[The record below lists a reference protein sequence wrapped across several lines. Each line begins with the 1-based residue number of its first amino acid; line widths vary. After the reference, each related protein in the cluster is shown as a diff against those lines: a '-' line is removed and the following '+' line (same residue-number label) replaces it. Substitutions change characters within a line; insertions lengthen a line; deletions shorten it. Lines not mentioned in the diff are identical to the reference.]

1 MPESRF
7 SLFAVEVVRA
17 YISKRK
23 ADSGTLKDATASLSV
38 AFITGIFNNLI
49 MLPIMFIFMGSI
61 AMVTPLQ
68 LGDRINE
75 LFGGQLSGW
84 AILVSFAICIP
95 LADFLYYWPHR
106 SAHRVE
112 VIWGSHSVHHS
123 SEHFNPT
130 TATRISFLDQA
141 WDLVLMSAICLLGF
155 NPIYALVSY
164 ALVLLHQLPL
174 HQMWTGRLP
183 AWYEFFFNTP
193 MHHRAHHAYQ
203 RMYIDKNFGGI
214 TIIWDRIFGTF
225 VEVDDSLQP
234 EFGLTQKV
242 DTYNPFKIMTAEF
255 VHMGSSTTIG
265 FDTGAILRP
274 WTRFPGQ
281 TSYTQGAARILVD
294 AQGGFTWERRAGK
307 TIYISIR
314 SEDATVVSNRL
325 ILRTN

>member
-1 MPESRF
+1 MDSRRRLNSRARIITYAVLPIVF
-7 SLFAVEVVRA
+7 MAFLFITLTQDQVVSIIFAVGVSILLAIELVRA
-17 YISKRK
+17 YVSKRK
-23 ADSGTLKDATASLSV
+23 AGSGTLKDATASLSV

-49 MLPIMFIFMGSI
+49 ILPIMYIFMGSI

-75 LFGGQLSGW
+75 VFGGQLSGW

-95 LADFLYYWPHR
+95 LADFLYYWAHR

-112 VIWGSHSVHHS
+112 IIWGSHSVHHS

-164 ALVLLHQLPL
+164 ALVLLYQLPL

-193 MHHRAHHAYQ
+193 VHHRAHHAYQ

-225 VEVDDSLQP
+225 VEVDDSIPP

-242 DTYNPFKIMTAEF
+242 DTYNPFRIMMAEF
-255 VHMGSSTTIG
+255 VHMGSSIKEMPNVRDRLQVP
-265 FDTGAILRP
+265 FRP
-274 WTRFPGQ
+274 PYWRPSDG
-281 TSYTQGAARILVD
+281 
-294 AQGGFTWERRAGK
+294 
-307 TIYISIR
+307 
-314 SEDATVVSNRL
+314 
-325 ILRTN
+325 